1 MIGTPIRAL
10 RAVACS
16 VALVGVLAGCGGGA
30 GGTTAPTVTVWASP
44 TLTPS
49 PTTSAP
55 TTPPAATPKPTAT
68 ASASATAT
76 APAPAKPVTL
86 PTKCSALGSKAERQK
101 AVGDMTLQ
109 SNGVGFVRPVPA
121 KAKLALGCD
130 WIVGDSTGMLL
141 LLSTAA
147 PANVSAEVK
156 KMPARGY
163 TCSVSDDFGADFCQ
177 KKGSG
182 PNTEEMIVAR
192 EGIWLYLSTSNRSG
206 RAFLSSIATQL
217 WG

>member
-1 MIGTPIRAL
+1 MIGTRTRAL
-10 RAVACS
+10 RAVALS
-16 VALVGVLAGCGGGA
+16 VALAGVLAGCGGGIG
-30 GGTTAPTVTVWASP
+30 GGTTPTVTVWASP

-49 PTTSAP
+49 PTTPAP
-55 TTPPAATPKPTAT
+55 ATPPASTPKPTA
-68 ASASATAT
+68 SATAS
-76 APAPAKPVTL
+76 APAKPVTL
-86 PTKCSALGSKAERQK
+86 PTTCSALGSKADRQK
-101 AVGDMTLQ
+101 AVGDLTLQ

-130 WIVGDSTGMLL
+130 WIVGDTTGMLL

-147 PANVSAEVK
+147 PANVTAEVK
-156 KMPARGY
+156 KLPARGY
-163 TCSVSDDFGADFCQ
+163 TCSFSDDFGADFCQ

-192 EGIWLYLSTSNRSG
+192 DGVWLYLSTSNRNG